1 MAAVGYARVSTRDQN
16 PQLQLDALE
25 RAGCWPIYQEHA
37 SGVAADRPVR
47 DEALAQLQRTDTL
60 TVWKLDRLG
69 RSVTELLAI
78 ISDLEARGIR
88 FRCLTQPIDTSTAAG
103 RMFLTF
109 LAGFAEFE
117 RELIRERTLAGKA
130 RQRAE
135 GRPLGPLPFGWTDPD
150 TINQDQAA
158 LLREAARRVTDDGE
172 PLGRITDDWNA
183 RGLAPGKAARWR
195 VTHLRRIL
203 VNERTAAI
211 IGTDSHAALARLFAA
226 PDRQEQ
232 GRPAAHLLSGILT
245 CGRPGCGQPLYA
257 AHKTGRTGVGQLVY
271 RCHKAAG
278 SGGRHAGCGATS
290 VSAARADAWA
300 TEAFLAAVAA
310 PAFTEALNRRR
321 AEVLADEVTAAQM
334 DAWRAEL
341 DDLEHVPARYAP
353 PNAKERHAELGRL
366 VHQATA
372 RLLARPDLQ
381 ALVDLPTS
389 EAKLRAAWER
399 WSVGERRLWLRRVL
413 DHVAV
418 GPATAHHRGS
428 DTEARFRPVWKV
440 V

>member
-1 MAAVGYARVSTRDQN
+1 MTTVGYARVSTRDQN

-47 DEALAQLQRTDTL
+47 DEALAQLQRADTL
-60 TVWKLDRLG
+60 CVWKLDRLG

-135 GRPLGPLPFGWTDPD
+135 GRPLGPLPFGWTDPA
-150 TINQDQAA
+150 TINDDQAA

-183 RGLAPGKAARWR
+183 RGLAPGKATRWR
-195 VTHLRRIL
+195 VTHLRRLL

-211 IGTDSHAALARLFAA
+211 IGTEAHDALVRIFAA
-226 PDRQEQ
+226 PDRQRQ
-232 GRPAAHLLSGILT
+232 GRPAEHLLSGILV

-257 AHKTGRTGVGQLVY
+257 AHKTGRSGVPQLVY
-271 RCHKAAG
+271 RCHQAAG
-278 SGGRHAGCGATS
+278 SGGRHAGCGRTS
-290 VSAARADAWA
+290 VSLARAERWA
-300 TEAFLAAVAA
+300 AEAFVAAVCSED
-310 PAFTEALNRRR
+310 FTDALNRRR
-321 AEVLADEVTAAQM
+321 AEVAATDVSAAQM
-334 DAWRAEL
+334 DEWRAEL
-341 DDLEHVPARYAP
+341 DELAQVLGTRFGTADHRQ
-353 PNAKERHAELGRL
+353 RHAELQRL
-366 VHQATA
+366 VEVATM
-372 RLLARPDLQ
+372 RLLAQPELR

-389 EAKLRAAWER
+389 EARLRAAWDG
-399 WSVGERRLWLRRVL
+399 WSIGERRLWLRRVL
-413 DHVAV
+413 DHVTV
-418 GPATAHHRGS
+418 LPAQAQHRGS
-428 DTEARFRPVWKV
+428 DVEARFAPAWKV
-440 V
+440 

>member
-47 DEALAQLQRTDTL
+47 DEALAQLQRGDTL

-150 TINQDQAA
+150 TINEDQAA
-158 LLREAARRVTDDGE
+158 LLREAARRVTDGGE

-195 VTHLRRIL
+195 VTHLRRLL

-211 IGTDSHAALARLFAA
+211 VGSEGHAALVRTFAA
-226 PDRQEQ
+226 PGRQRQ
-232 GRPAAHLLSGILT
+232 GRPAEHLLSGILV

-271 RCHKAAG
+271 RCHQAAG
-278 SGGRHAGCGATS
+278 SGGRHAGCGRTS
-290 VSAARADAWA
+290 VSLPRADAWA
-300 TEAFLAAVAA
+300 TEAFIAAVAA

-321 AEVLADEVTAAQM
+321 AALLAGGPTAA
-334 DAWRAEL
+334 DL
-341 DDLEHVPARYAP
+341 DDWQ
-353 PNAKERHAELGRL
+353 AELGELGQVLGTRFGTADHRQRHTELQRL
-366 VHQATA
+366 VEQATA
-372 RLLARPDLQ
+372 QLMAQPELQ

-389 EAKLRAAWER
+389 EAKLRAAWDG
-399 WSVGERRLWLRRVL
+399 WSIGERRLWLRRVL
-413 DHVAV
+413 ECVV
-418 GPATAHHRGS
+418 VKPAAAQHRGS
-428 DTEARFRPVWKV
+428 DTEARFDPAWKV
-440 V
+440 

>member
-37 SGVAADRPVR
+37 SGTASRRPVR
-47 DEALAQLQRTDTL
+47 DEALAQLQRGDTL

-69 RSVTELLAI
+69 RSVVELHAI
-78 ISDLEARGIR
+78 VADLERRGVR
-88 FRCLTQPIDTSTAAG
+88 FRVLTQHLDTSTSQGRFFFTMLAA
-103 RMFLTF
+103 
-109 LAGFAEFE
+109 FAEFE

-172 PLGRITDDWNA
+172 PLGHITDDWNA
-183 RGLAPGKAARWR
+183 RDLRPGKATRWR
-195 VTHLRRIL
+195 VTHLRRLL
-203 VNERTAAI
+203 VNERTAVI
-211 IGTDSHAALARLFAA
+211 IGTDSHAALVRTFAA
-226 PDRQEQ
+226 PDRQKQ
-232 GRPAAHLLSGILT
+232 GRPAEHLLSGILT

-257 AHKTGRTGVGQLVY
+257 AHKTGKTGVPQLVY
-271 RCHKAAG
+271 RCHQAAG
-278 SGGRHAGCGATS
+278 SGGRHAGCGRTS
-290 VSAARADAWA
+290 VSAVRADAWA

-321 AEVLADEVTAAQM
+321 AEVAATDVTAAQM

-341 DDLEHVPARYAP
+341 DELAQVLGTRFGTADHRQ
-353 PNAKERHAELGRL
+353 RHAELERL
-366 VHQATA
+366 VAQATT
-372 RLLARPDLQ
+372 RLLAQPELQ
-381 ALVDLPTS
+381 ALVDLPQT
-389 EAKLRAAWER
+389 EAKLRAAWEA
-399 WSVGERRLWLRRVL
+399 WTVPERRLWLRRVL
-413 DHVAV
+413 EHIAV
-418 GPATAHHRGS
+418 EPATSQHRGS
-428 DTEARFRPVWKV
+428 DVEARFRPVWKV
-440 V
+440 

>member
-1 MAAVGYARVSTRDQN
+1 
-16 PQLQLDALE
+16 
-25 RAGCWPIYQEHA
+25 
-37 SGVAADRPVR
+37 
-47 DEALAQLQRTDTL
+47 
-60 TVWKLDRLG
+60 
-69 RSVTELLAI
+69 
-78 ISDLEARGIR
+78 
-88 FRCLTQPIDTSTAAG
+88 
-103 RMFLTF
+103 MFLTF

-135 GRPLGPLPFGWTDPD
+135 GRPLGPLPFGWTDAA
-150 TINQDQAA
+150 TINQDQAE
-158 LLREAARRVTDDGE
+158 LLVEAARRVLDDAE

-183 RGLAPGKAARWR
+183 RDLRPGKATRWR

-245 CGRPGCGQPLYA
+245 CGRSGCGQPLYA
-257 AHKTGRTGVGQLVY
+257 AHKTGRTGVPQLVY

-300 TEAFLAAVAA
+300 TEAFIAAVASED
-310 PAFTEALNRRR
+310 FTDALNRRR
-321 AEVLADEVTAAQM
+321 AELAADEVTAAQVE
-334 DAWRAEL
+334 AWRAEL

-372 RLLARPDLQ
+372 RLLAQPELE
-381 ALVDLPTS
+381 ALVDLPQT
-389 EAKLRAAWER
+389 EAKLRAAWGG

-413 DHVAV
+413 DRITVR
-418 GPATAHHRGS
+418 PAAAQHRGS
-428 DTEARFRPVWKV
+428 DVEARFDPAWKV
-440 V
+440 